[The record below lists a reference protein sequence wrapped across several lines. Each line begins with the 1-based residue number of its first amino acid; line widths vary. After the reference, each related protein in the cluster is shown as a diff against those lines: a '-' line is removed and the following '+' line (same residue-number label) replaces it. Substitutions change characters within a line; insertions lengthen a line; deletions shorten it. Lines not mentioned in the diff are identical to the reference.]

1 MKKYLYIICILLL
14 TAGCTQK
21 PDSDEGKVRK
31 AVYVIIDGVTAEM
44 VERLELPAIEEIASE
59 GTYGRCFTG
68 GTVGRYDQTPTI
80 SAIGYTNILT
90 ATWANKHNVWG
101 NDNLSPN
108 YNYWTIFRIAKEQDR
123 EVTTGLFSSWQDN
136 RTVLLG
142 EGKPET
148 GNLVIDYV
156 CDGYELD
163 HEAFP
168 NKEYDL
174 RIFDIDEHVSK
185 KAAECIRENAPD
197 LSWVYLWYTDD
208 AGHIFGNGETMD
220 DFIRLA
226 DRQVARIWEAVK
238 YREANFNE
246 EWMVVI
252 TTDHGREYNGFHHGG
267 QSCSERSCW
276 VSTNV
281 KANERLTGG
290 SGAIIDINPSICRF
304 MDFKVPQDVL
314 WEQDGV
320 SFYGDIDIMNMEV
333 EPYGRSVCLTWE
345 CLDPSSVAT
354 VWAAAS
360 NEFNK
365 GGRDEWVK
373 VGEVP
378 AGDCRYI
385 VDLSILPESDF
396 YKFVLETPSG
406 TLNRWHTNVPEE
418 YKTFKFSH

>member
-246 EWMVVI
+246 EWMVII

-267 QSCSERSCW
+267 QSYSERSCW
-276 VSTNV
+276 ISTNV

-290 SGAIIDINPSICRF
+290 TGAIIDINPSICRF

>member
-14 TAGCTQK
+14 AAGCTQK

-267 QSCSERSCW
+267 QSYSERSCW
-276 VSTNV
+276 ISTNV

-365 GGRDEWVK
+365 GGCDEWVK

>member
-1 MKKYLYIICILLL
+1 MKKCFYILCILLL
-14 TAGCTQK
+14 AAGCAQQQSK
-21 PDSDEGKVRK
+21 DESKVRK

-44 VERLELPAIEEIASE
+44 IERLQPPAIEEIASE
-59 GTYGRCFTG
+59 GTFGKCFTG

-148 GNLVIDYV
+148 GNLEIDYV
-156 CDGYELD
+156 CDGYDLD

-168 NKEYDL
+168 DKEHDL

-185 KAAECIRENAPD
+185 MAAECIRENAPD

-208 AGHIFGNGETMD
+208 AGHIFGAGETLD
-220 DFIRLA
+220 DFILLA

-252 TTDHGREYNGFHHGG
+252 TTDHGREYNGFHHGE
-267 QSCSERSCW
+267 QSYSERSCW
-276 VSTNV
+276 ISTNV

-304 MDFKVPQDVL
+304 MGFEVPQDVL

-320 SFYGDIDIMNMEV
+320 SFYGDVDIMNMEV
-333 EPYGRSVCLTWE
+333 EPYGSSVILTWE
-345 CLDPSSVAT
+345 CLNPSAVVN
-354 VWAAAS
+354 VWAASA

-365 GGRDEWVK
+365 GGKDEWVK
-373 VGEVP
+373 VGEIS
-378 AGDCRYI
+378 AGDSRFV
-385 VDLSILPESDF
+385 VDITNLPKSDF
-396 YKFVLETPSG
+396 YKFVLETPHG
-406 TLNRWHTNVPEE
+406 TLNRWHTNVPSE
-418 YKTFKFSH
+418 YKSFKAY

>member
-1 MKKYLYIICILLL
+1 MKKCFYILCILLL
-14 TAGCTQK
+14 AAGCAQQQSK
-21 PDSDEGKVRK
+21 DESKVRK

-44 VERLELPAIEEIASE
+44 IERLQPPAIEEIASE
-59 GTYGRCFTG
+59 GTFGKCFTG

-108 YNYWTIFRIAKEQDR
+108 YNYWTIFRIAEEQGR

-148 GNLVIDYV
+148 GNLEIDYV
-156 CDGYELD
+156 CDGYDLD

-168 NKEYDL
+168 DKEYDL

-208 AGHIFGNGETMD
+208 AGHIFGAGETMD
-220 DFIRLA
+220 EFILLA

-252 TTDHGREYNGFHHGG
+252 TTDHGREYNGFHHGE
-267 QSCSERSCW
+267 QSYSERSCW
-276 VSTNV
+276 ISTNV

-304 MDFKVPQDVL
+304 MGFEVPQDVL

-320 SFYGDIDIMNMEV
+320 SFYGDVDIMNMEV
-333 EPYGRSVCLTWE
+333 EPYGSSVILTWE
-345 CLDPSSVAT
+345 CLNPSAVVN
-354 VWAAAS
+354 VWAASA

-365 GGRDEWVK
+365 GGKDEWVK
-373 VGEVP
+373 VGEVS
-378 AGDCRYI
+378 AGDSRFV
-385 VDLSILPESDF
+385 VDITNLPKSDF
-396 YKFVLETPSG
+396 YKFVLETPRG
-406 TLNRWHTNVPEE
+406 TLNRWHTNVPSE
-418 YKTFKFSH
+418 YKSFKVN

>member
-14 TAGCTQK
+14 AAGCTQK

-276 VSTNV
+276 VSTNI

>member
-1 MKKYLYIICILLL
+1 MKKCFYILCILLL
-14 TAGCTQK
+14 AAGCAQQQSK
-21 PDSDEGKVRK
+21 DESKVRK

-44 VERLELPAIEEIASE
+44 IERLQPPAIEEIASE
-59 GTYGRCFTG
+59 GTFGKCFTG

-148 GNLVIDYV
+148 GNLEIDYV
-156 CDGYELD
+156 CDGYDLD

-168 NKEYDL
+168 DKEYDL

-208 AGHIFGNGETMD
+208 AGHIFGAGETMD
-220 DFIRLA
+220 EFILLA
-226 DRQVARIWEAVK
+226 DKQVARIWEAVK

-252 TTDHGREYNGFHHGG
+252 TTDHGREYNGFHHGE
-267 QSCSERSCW
+267 QSYSERSCW
-276 VSTNV
+276 ISTNV

-304 MDFKVPQDVL
+304 MGFEVPQDVL

-320 SFYGDIDIMNMEV
+320 SFYGDVDIMNMEV
-333 EPYGRSVCLTWE
+333 EPYGSSVILTWE
-345 CLDPSSVAT
+345 CLNPSAVVN
-354 VWAAAS
+354 VWAASA

-365 GGRDEWVK
+365 GGKDEWVK
-373 VGEVP
+373 VGEVS
-378 AGDCRYI
+378 AGDSRFV
-385 VDLSILPESDF
+385 VDITNLPKSDF
-396 YKFVLETPSG
+396 YKFVLETPRG
-406 TLNRWHTNVPEE
+406 TLNRWHTNVPSE
-418 YKTFKFSH
+418 YKTFKAY

>member
-1 MKKYLYIICILLL
+1 MKKCFYILCILLL
-14 TAGCTQK
+14 VAGCAQQQSK
-21 PDSDEGKVRK
+21 DESKVRK

-44 VERLELPAIEEIASE
+44 IERLQPPAIEEIASE
-59 GTYGRCFTG
+59 GTFGKCFTG

-108 YNYWTIFRIAKEQDR
+108 YNYWTIFRIAEEQDR

-148 GNLVIDYV
+148 GNLEIDYV
-156 CDGYELD
+156 CDGYDLD

-168 NKEYDL
+168 DKEYDL

-208 AGHIFGNGETMD
+208 AGHIFGAGETMD
-220 DFIRLA
+220 EFILLA
-226 DRQVARIWEAVK
+226 DKQVARIWEAVK

-252 TTDHGREYNGFHHGG
+252 TTDHGREYNGFHHGE
-267 QSCSERSCW
+267 QSYSERSCW
-276 VSTNV
+276 ISTNV

-304 MDFKVPQDVL
+304 MGFEVPQDVL

-320 SFYGDIDIMNMEV
+320 SFYGDVDIMNMEV
-333 EPYGRSVCLTWE
+333 EPYGSSVILTWE
-345 CLDPSSVAT
+345 CLNPSAVVN
-354 VWAAAS
+354 VWAASA

-365 GGRDEWVK
+365 GGKDEWVK
-373 VGEVP
+373 VGEVS
-378 AGDCRYI
+378 AGDSRFV
-385 VDLSILPESDF
+385 VDITNLPKSDF
-396 YKFVLETPSG
+396 YKFVLETPRG
-406 TLNRWHTNVPEE
+406 TLNRWHTNVPSE
-418 YKTFKFSH
+418 YKTFKAY